1 MTTKTEHI
9 TIDTTAGVQII
20 DITSEVSKLLA
31 KSDLQEGL
39 ATVFVPGS
47 TATVTTI
54 EYEPGLVADMTK
66 ALDRIAPRN
75 GHYEH
80 DQRWHDGNGHS
91 HIRAAFLK
99 PRRDNSFLEQYV
111 NAGYVAAA
119 RVYRTRCPA
128 SQPNDHSPIHR
139 RLNKL
144 KSKTS

>member
-47 TATVTTI
+47 TATETTI

-99 PRRDNSFLEQYV
+99 PSVTIPFSNNTLMLGTWQQLVFIELDVRPRN
-111 NAGYVAAA
+111 
-119 RVYRTRCPA
+119 RTIIV
-128 SQPNDHSPIHR
+128 QFIGD
-139 RLNKL
+139 
-144 KSKTS
+144 

>member
-20 DITSEVSKLLA
+20 DITSEINKLLA

-99 PRRDNSFLEQYV
+99 PSVTIPFSNNTLMLGTWQQLMFIELDVRPRN
-111 NAGYVAAA
+111 
-119 RVYRTRCPA
+119 RTIIV
-128 SQPNDHSPIHR
+128 QFIGD
-139 RLNKL
+139 
-144 KSKTS
+144 

>member
-20 DITSEVSKLLA
+20 DITSEINKLLA

-99 PRRDNSFLEQYV
+99 PSVTIPFSNNTLMLGTWQQLVFIELDVRPRN
-111 NAGYVAAA
+111 
-119 RVYRTRCPA
+119 RTIIV
-128 SQPNDHSPIHR
+128 QFIGD
-139 RLNKL
+139 
-144 KSKTS
+144 

>member
-20 DITSEVSKLLA
+20 DITSEINKLLA

-99 PRRDNSFLEQYV
+99 PSVTIPFSN
-111 NAGYVAAA
+111 NALMLGTWQQLVFIELDV
-119 RVYRTRCPA
+119 RPRNRT
-128 SQPNDHSPIHR
+128 IIV
-139 RLNKL
+139 
-144 KSKTS
+144 